1 VQIIVDKV
9 ENMSNKFIE
18 YGRLQDMEIINALKE
33 SMYDY
38 EDGAILEVR
47 DVLEEIVKA
56 IDEWDYN
63 YSL

>member
-1 VQIIVDKV
+1 M
-9 ENMSNKFIE
+9 NNRFIE
-18 YGRLQDMEIINALKE
+18 YGRLKDIQIINALKE
-33 SMYDY
+33 AVYDY

-47 DVLEEIVKA
+47 DVLEEIIKA

>member
-1 VQIIVDKV
+1 MNERFIIRG
-9 ENMSNKFIE
+9 E
-18 YGRLQDMEIINALKE
+18 LQDIEIINALKE
-33 SMYDY
+33 AVYDF

-47 DVLEEIVKA
+47 DVLAEIVKA

>member
-1 VQIIVDKV
+1 MN
-9 ENMSNKFIE
+9 ERFIK
-18 YGRLQDMEIINALKE
+18 YGKLQDIEILNALKE
-33 SMYDY
+33 AVCNY

-47 DVLEEIVKA
+47 DVLVEIVKA